1 MKENY
6 GERGNISI
14 EKFKDIRGSDLSKED
29 LSNISVDILITTNF
43 DTETKW
49 PNKEKLPVNFN
60 PEVIL
65 ENGKNPGLG
74 IKELHK
80 QGITGEGINVAII
93 DQKLDLS
100 HQEYFHNVV
109 SYEEIGKS
117 VKEEISMHG
126 PAVASIFI
134 GKNCGIAPE
143 AKLHYEANPSAGNSN
158 WDCSSESLNKIIDF
172 NNTVEEKDKIKVVS
186 FSNGYP
192 NPAFK
197 GNLKN
202 LEKTIKKA
210 KNSGIIFIDANTF
223 FESNFIAGG
232 SSSDK
237 EDIDKYKIWLAI
249 DNKIPM
255 FDKINS
261 SWNKKDRIVVPAD
274 YRTVASSINKSGEY
288 CFYGR
293 GGISWSIPYLAGLCS
308 LMLQVNKN
316 LKMEEIIKIIQNTAL
331 TNKDGLKI
339 VNPKG
344 AIELVKLIVKKI

>member
-6 GERGNISI
+6 CENRNISI
-14 EKFKDIRGSDLSKED
+14 EKFKDLRKLD
-29 LSNISVDILITTNF
+29 LSNQDLRNISVGVLMTTDF

-49 PNKEKLPVNFN
+49 PSKEKLPANFS
-60 PEVIL
+60 PEIIL

-80 QGITGEGINVAII
+80 QDITGKGINVAII

-100 HQEYFHNVV
+100 HQEYSDNII

-117 VKEEISMHG
+117 GKEDISMHG
-126 PAVASIFI
+126 PAVASIFV
-134 GKNCGIAPE
+134 GKDCGIAPE
-143 AKLHYEANPSAGNSN
+143 AKLRYEANPSAGNSN
-158 WDCSSESLNKIIDF
+158 WDNSSESLNKIIDF
-172 NNTVEEKDKIKVVS
+172 NNTAEEKDKIKVVS
-186 FSNGYP
+186 FSNGHP

-202 LEKTIKKA
+202 WEETVEKA

-223 FESNFIAGG
+223 FDSNFIAGG
-232 SSSDK
+232 SSGDR
-237 EDIDKYKIWLAI
+237 EDIEEYKIWLAI

-261 SWNKKDRIVVPAD
+261 SWNNKDRIIVPAD

-293 GGISWSIPYLAGLCS
+293 GGISWAIPYLAGLCA

-316 LKMEEIIKIIQNTAL
+316 LKMEEIIKIIQDTAF
-331 TNKDGLKI
+331 TNKNGLKI
-339 VNPKG
+339 INPNE
-344 AIELVKLIVKKI
+344 AIESVKNI